1 MGGGGGFLL
10 EQYFMRRCTDGPRRR
25 FWNPRIF
32 VKGIPGGR
40 HCTSLRGPT
49 WLQLGTE
56 LRWRGGGQRVR
67 GWVAG
72 QGLVCWTLGQAPSSL
87 GLVTAASR
95 QVPGRSR
102 SWREPRRGRGLC
114 KGSEVGVSRH
124 STHSCRLPGGSGVT
138 PPGVPSAW
146 AVGCQGPPP
155 TTCCLGRGR
164 AHHCRNVSS
173 ASPRVPPPRVLP
185 GPAAPSAGGTGR
197 RGREQPRGPCE
208 LCSGEGLVP
217 WGGGCDMVCG
227 HHAHPELRFEG
238 LNLNLALPPTA
249 V

>member
-1 MGGGGGFLL
+1 MEGRRAERPGLGSRAGAGLL
-10 EQYFMRRCTDGPRRR
+10 GP
-25 FWNPRIF
+25 
-32 VKGIPGGR
+32 G
-40 HCTSLRGPT
+40 SGP
-49 WLQLGTE
+49 LL
-56 LRWRGGGQRVR
+56 
-67 GWVAG
+67 AG
-72 QGLVCWTLGQAPSSL
+72 A
-87 GLVTAASR
+87 VTAASC
-95 QVPGRSR
+95 QVPSRSR

-138 PPGVPSAW
+138 PPGVPVAW
-146 AVGCQGPPP
+146 AVGCQGPLS
-155 TTCCLGRGR
+155 TTCCLGSGGLRGGGEPIT
-164 AHHCRNVSS
+164 AGTSLPP
-173 ASPRVPPPRVLP
+173 SPRVPPPRVLP

-217 WGGGCDMVCG
+217 WGGGCEMVHG
-227 HHAHPELRFEG
+227 HHARPELRFED